1 MTLIQFRSLMFH
13 LRALDAQFMQ
23 GSGVQLHNLCEKESQ
38 TNTVS
43 VGQKRTWTEMDD
55 SNVSID
61 KKVRHE
67 QTDTIA
73 WEELD
78 NILATISPADDVKL
92 ESNSIHAQGSVT
104 YIPTPILSQKAVRN
118 ELAISYAEEIA
129 ILLPSLV
136 QDACKGCK
144 SKVDQNTNE
153 QQHDVCKL
161 PRRKRIELFTEMALL
176 LIDVNSVNTKVITRL
191 KNRHATFNEK

>member
-1 MTLIQFRSLMFH
+1 MHRI
-13 LRALDAQFMQ
+13 
-23 GSGVQLHNLCEKESQ
+23 V
-38 TNTVS
+38 
-43 VGQKRTWTEMDD
+43 
-55 SNVSID
+55 
-61 KKVRHE
+61 
-67 QTDTIA
+67 
-73 WEELD
+73 
-78 NILATISPADDVKL
+78 
-92 ESNSIHAQGSVT
+92 

-144 SKVDQNTNE
+144 SKVDQNTNA

-191 KNRHATFNEK
+191 KNRHATFNEKWIYEDRQSLIAKKTWMHKLKMYILDL